1 VTPTK
6 AVVLKDRQVGEL
18 IEVLD
23 TGELGALV
31 HVHALTRTR
40 STIRAW

>member
-18 IEVLD
+18 IEVLMPANS
-23 TGELGALV
+23 EP
-31 HVHALTRTR
+31 
-40 STIRAW
+40 